1 MNLSFL
7 RFLLQGFD
15 AIGAEKIA
23 FRINQFFL
31 EVDAEFALGGDI
43 GMAAGLSALG
53 FPAAKVTFFGHK
65 LESRS

>member
-1 MNLSFL
+1 MILAFFRL
-7 RFLLQGFD
+7 FFQGFD
-15 AIGAEKIA
+15 AVGAEKIA